1 MSETGTEARQYY
13 RNAGT
18 SPVKTVLSGLKPAEL
33 EKILDPLPA
42 YRAKQIFAWIQGGA
56 KSFEEMSNLPLPLR
70 RELGEKFLVRGGVLA
85 DCLEDSDGTK
95 KLQLELT
102 GGVKIETVLLSD
114 GNERR
119 TACLSTQAGCP
130 AGCVFCKTGA
140 LGFRRNLS
148 AAEIVEQFLFLQD
161 YCGVISNLVIM
172 GMGEP
177 LYNLEELRGAIALFK
192 ERGISPRRI
201 TVSTSGVAEGIR
213 DLSDK
218 GPPVRLALSL
228 TAAITEK
235 RKALMPITKTNP
247 LPLLK
252 EALLYYQKKRRQRIT
267 LEAVLLGGIN
277 TGEADAEALASFAR
291 GLDAVVNLIPWNPVE
306 GLKFQG
312 RPLREPGAA
321 ECKAFADMLEKKGL
335 SITRR
340 YRKGLG
346 IRGACGQLGA
356 V

>member
-1 MSETGTEARQYY
+1 M
-13 RNAGT
+13 
-18 SPVKTVLSGLKPAEL
+18 KTALSGLRPAEL

-56 KSFEEMSNLPLPLR
+56 KSFEEMSSLPLPLR
-70 RELGEKFLVRGGVLA
+70 RELGEKFLVRGSVLT

-95 KLQLELT
+95 KLQLEL
-102 GGVKIETVLLSD
+102 GDGAKIETVLLSD
-114 GNERR
+114 GNERW

-161 YCGVISNLVIM
+161 YKSAVSNLVIM

-177 LYNLEELRGAIALFK
+177 LFNLEELRGALALFK
-192 ERGISPRRI
+192 ERGVSPRRI
-201 TVSTSGVAEGIR
+201 TVSTSGVAEGIL
-213 DLSDK
+213 DLADK

-228 TAAITEK
+228 TAALEEK
-235 RKALMPITKTNP
+235 RKALMPIAEANP
-247 LPLLK
+247 LPRLK
-252 EALLYYQKKRRQRIT
+252 EALLYHQKKRGQRIT

-277 TGEADAEALASFAR
+277 TGNADAEAFASFAR

-321 ECKAFADMLEKKGL
+321 ECKSFAEMLEKKGL
-335 SITRR
+335 RVTRR

-346 IRGACGQLGA
+346 ISGACGQLGT